1 MPTGREELAHALL
14 LHVAAG
20 TLDVQ
25 EAAPALR
32 ALVGGA
38 SGSAPRR
45 LSLLEALRA
54 EPPAGL
60 APVIAALQRLRFR
73 DAEAAHA
80 LKAASQPLTPEL
92 AAELADLPLDVPL
105 GFRTGTPAGAR
116 WADAY
121 ELLQHHLFLDG
132 AGTPPRLR
140 EGVAAALRAAAAC
153 SPRLARKWGR
163 PTRRSRLRSRRAP
176 RSWTARRAPPW
187 PARTRRWTPCP
198 CRSRRTCPRRLS
210 CRASPRASAAGMRR
224 ASASCS
230 TWPSPGPRRPWC
242 RRCSPSPRSRGRR
255 SARSSCSRCASAACT
270 GRTGAPGARGCTR
283 RSWPWRAPGPS
294 PPPSRRR
301 SSG

>member
-38 SGSAPRR
+38 SGSASSR

-54 EPPAGL
+54 EPPDGL
-60 APVIAALQRLRFR
+60 APVIAALQRLRSR

-105 GFRTGTPAGAR
+105 GWRTGAPAGAR

-121 ELLQHHLFLDG
+121 ELLQHHLFLG
-132 AGTPPRLR
+132 SAGPPPAWPRR
-140 EGVAAALRAAAAC
+140 PRPPSGPSRAAC
-153 SPRLARKWGR
+153 SPRPARRWAR
-163 PTRRSRLRSRRAP
+163 PMRRSRPRSRRAP
-176 RSWTARRAPPW
+176 RSWT
-187 PARTRRWTPCP
+187 
-198 CRSRRTCPRRLS
+198 
-210 CRASPRASAAGMRR
+210 
-224 ASASCS
+224 
-230 TWPSPGPRRPWC
+230 
-242 RRCSPSPRSRGRR
+242 
-255 SARSSCSRCASAACT
+255 
-270 GRTGAPGARGCTR
+270 
-283 RSWPWRAPGPS
+283 
-294 PPPSRRR
+294 
-301 SSG
+301 